1 MMNVESFFPIWD
13 KMEPKQKEILL
24 KAAVKSTIKKGTI
37 LCDGGKECT
46 GLVLVCDGLLR
57 AYMLSEDGREIT
69 LYRLFEHDICLLCA
83 SCVMNNIQSDIII
96 EAEKDTE
103 AWIIPPWIF
112 KSVQEDS
119 LIFSNYMNDLM
130 AMNLSE
136 VMWMMEQVMWK
147 SVDKRLAAFL
157 IEEQKVE
164 ETNVLRITHEKI
176 ANHLGTAREVVTRM
190 LKHFQMEGIVNLR
203 RGIVEIVDNQKL
215 ELLE

>member
-1 MMNVESFFPIWD
+1 MNVESFFPIWD
-13 KMEPKQKEILL
+13 KIEQRQKETLL

-57 AYMLSEDGREIT
+57 AYILSEDGREIT
-69 LYRLFEHDICLLCA
+69 VYRLFDQDICLLCA
-83 SCVMNNIQSDIII
+83 SCVMPNIQSDIVI

-112 KSVQEDS
+112 KSVQEES
-119 LIFSNYMNDLM
+119 LVFSNYMNDLM

-136 VMWMMEQVMWK
+136 VMWTVEQVLWK
-147 SVDKRLAAFL
+147 SVDKRLAEFL
-157 IEEQKVE
+157 IEERKIE
-164 ETNVLRITHEKI
+164 ETDVLQITHEKI

-190 LKHFQMEGIVNLR
+190 LKHFQEDGIVSLR
-203 RGIVEIVDNQKL
+203 RGIVEIVDSHKL
-215 ELLE
+215 ETV

>member
-1 MMNVESFFPIWD
+1 MNVESFFPIWD
-13 KMEPKQKEILL
+13 KIEPRQKETLL

-57 AYMLSEDGREIT
+57 AYILSEDGREIT
-69 LYRLFEHDICLLCA
+69 VYRLFDHDICLLCA
-83 SCVMNNIQSDIII
+83 SCVMPNIQSDIVI

-112 KSVQEDS
+112 KSVQEES
-119 LIFSNYMNDLM
+119 LVFSNYMNDLM

-136 VMWMMEQVMWK
+136 VMWTVEQVLWK
-147 SVDKRLAAFL
+147 SVDKRLAEFL
-157 IEEQKVE
+157 IEERKIE
-164 ETNVLRITHEKI
+164 ETDVLQITHEKI

-190 LKHFQMEGIVNLR
+190 LKHFQEDGIVSLR
-203 RGIVEIVDNQKL
+203 RGIVEIVDSHKL
-215 ELLE
+215 ETV